1 MSIKIQ
7 TLKYGAV
14 AIAIA
19 AIIIVSSIV
28 VGPLG
33 KIYSSTSSGTTS
45 SLGNAGSVPLLV
57 QLTDPPSVPT
67 GTQSLNLTYN
77 NLELHVLKDGAV
89 VGWVKTGSSGTVNLQ
104 SLVNVSKTIGIAQIP
119 NGSSVDQIRFDI
131 VSVSINVNGTV
142 YNVSTTSNTL
152 IAPIAG
158 GNKLENLSSTLLE
171 LSPTVTETSTGNATV
186 PPTFVLVPS
195 ATAVILSHPNTDQA
209 TVGAE
214 APLTSGD
221 RAELEGAKGNV
232 SIEATSLSVSGNRT
246 MFSLTI
252 KNNGNMSATL
262 QAVTIHGKFNAS
274 STASS
279 TCVSSTSSTKTSEDS
294 GDSSNPCGENEVEYP
309 NEIVFALNSS
319 NSLVQF
325 NGETNG
331 NSTALVLQPGQSVS
345 LTFNATIT
353 LIRGDS
359 GSQYT
364 ITAFPILGATYSI
377 QGEFSND
384 AQAVVQVNATA

>member
-1 MSIKIQ
+1 MSIKLQ
-7 TLKYGAV
+7 TLKYGTA

-33 KIYSSTSSGTTS
+33 KISSSTSTGTAS
-45 SLGNAGSVPLLV
+45 SLSNAGSIPLLV
-57 QLTDPPSVPT
+57 QLTDPPNVPT

-77 NLELHVLKDGAV
+77 NLDLHVLKDGAV

-104 SLVNVSKTIGIAQIP
+104 SLVNVSKTIGIARIP

-142 YNVSTTSNTL
+142 YNVSTPSNTL

-171 LSPTVTETSTGNATV
+171 LSPTVTETSAGNATV

-195 ATAVILSHPNTDQA
+195 ATAVILSHPKTDQA

-214 APLTSGD
+214 APLTSDD

-232 SIEATSLSVSGNRT
+232 SIEAASLSVSGNRT

-252 KNNGNMSATL
+252 KNTGNMSVAL
-262 QAVTIHGKFNAS
+262 QAVTVHGRFNVS
-274 STASS
+274 STTAS
-279 TCVSSTSSTKTSEDS
+279 TCVSSTSTTKASEDS
-294 GDSSNPCGENEVEYP
+294 GDLQNPCGEHEVEYP

-319 NSLVQF
+319 NSLVPF
-325 NGETNG
+325 SGETSG
-331 NSTALVLQPGQSVS
+331 NSTTLVLQPGQSVS
-345 LTFNATIT
+345 LTFNGTIT
-353 LIRGDS
+353 LIRGDT

-364 ITAFPILGATYSI
+364 ITAFPILGAAYSI

-384 AQAVVQVNATA
+384 AHAIAQVNATA